1 MEKAVARMLRE
12 AGYRVVENQLL
23 RDTNLVAISSTDRR
37 QFEVVAYNGPL
48 FNGQVLCIDATM
60 GSCLDWNGN
69 AHAHSADRDG
79 ATFEGVIR
87 RKHAT
92 YPELSHSNRG
102 RLIVFGCETGG
113 RWMPQALKFVTQLA
127 KAKARMAPP
136 LLRRSVAQAWHSRWW
151 SMLSVVT
158 QTCFAQS
165 LVDEETDGM
174 HFADG
179 PAPDMGDLLTDGRLL
194 DAPVPSR
201 LPARG

>member
-69 AHAHSADRDG
+69 PHAHSADRDG
-79 ATFEGVIR
+79 ATFEEAIR
-87 RKHAT
+87 RKRAT

-102 RLIVFGCETGG
+102 RL
-113 RWMPQALKFVTQLA
+113 
-127 KAKARMAPP
+127 
-136 LLRRSVAQAWHSRWW
+136 SVW
-151 SMLSVVT
+151 L
-158 QTCFAQS
+158 
-165 LVDEETDGM
+165 
-174 HFADG
+174 
-179 PAPDMGDLLTDGRLL
+179 
-194 DAPVPSR
+194 
-201 LPARG
+201 